1 MDANKDYYATL
12 GLTPSAD
19 PVVIRAAFKALA
31 QRYHP
36 DRTGVGQAQA
46 GARMAEINEA
56 YSVLSDP
63 AKRTE
68 YDRLRQNTARN
79 ADTAFQDG
87 DAEPAAGSPLDGDW
101 QTALQFY
108 PELDALRAGLGKIS
122 WKLAEGFR
130 ARILGTK
137 EFKDAQS
144 LAARLEHEFLSVYFG
159 SNPAILEFARILIR
173 NGRRDAARDLNRA
186 LNVLGADTDPGRVI
200 EVIRKKH
207 SLSRPDDVF
216 RWVDGAKRRG
226 IPATRYAR
234 ECGLDAEQVISATQR
249 GVLPAFA
256 LDGILY
262 IEIDEYGNP
271 LRPHGSA
278 DTVNSGSSSTLPAL
292 VVIVVVIAIALIFS
306 AALTH

>member
-1 MDANKDYYATL
+1 MDANKDYYASL

-19 PVVIRAAFKALA
+19 AVVIRAAYKALA

-36 DRTGVGQAQA
+36 DKSGVGQAQA
-46 GARMAEINEA
+46 SARMAEINEA

-63 AKRTE
+63 GKRAE

-87 DAEPAAGSPLDGDW
+87 DNEPAAGSPLDADW

-108 PELDALRAGLGKIS
+108 PELEDLRASLGKIS

-130 ARILGTK
+130 AQILGSR
-137 EFKDAQS
+137 EFKDAQAI
-144 LAARLEHEFLSVYFG
+144 AARLEREFLSVYFG
-159 SNPAILEFARILIR
+159 SNPEILEFARTLIR

-186 LNVLGADTDPGRVI
+186 VNVLGADTDPGRVI

-207 SLSRPDDVF
+207 GLARHVDVF

-226 IPATRYAR
+226 VTAIHYAR
-234 ECGLDAEQVISATQR
+234 DNGLDAEQVISFIQR
-249 GVLPAFA
+249 GVLSAFT

-262 IEIDEYGNP
+262 IEVDEYGNP
-271 LRPHGSA
+271 LLLP
-278 DTVNSGSSSTLPAL
+278 SSTSTVTAGSFAPAL
-292 VVIVVVIAIALIFS
+292 VVVGVVVAIAVVVLG
-306 AALTH
+306 ALTH